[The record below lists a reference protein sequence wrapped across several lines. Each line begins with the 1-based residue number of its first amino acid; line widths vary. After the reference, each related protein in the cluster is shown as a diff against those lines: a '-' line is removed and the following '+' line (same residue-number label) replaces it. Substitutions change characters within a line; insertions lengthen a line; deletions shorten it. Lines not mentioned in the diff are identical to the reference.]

1 MILGGPLP
9 DHSVI
14 PARLHP
20 QDAADEAGNGS
31 AFAVREFMWKQ
42 DLLVVDP
49 DAEQQVGTHFCAFC
63 HPVKQMCFT
72 LCIHCPHP
80 TLRASLC

>member
-1 MILGGPLP
+1 MCVPP
-9 DHSVI
+9 
-14 PARLHP
+14 PRAP